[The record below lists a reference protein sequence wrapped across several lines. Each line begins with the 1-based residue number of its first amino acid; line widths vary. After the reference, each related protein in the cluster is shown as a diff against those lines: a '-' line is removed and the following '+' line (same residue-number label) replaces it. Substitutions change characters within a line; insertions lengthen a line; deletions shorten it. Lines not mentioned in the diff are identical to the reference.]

1 MTDPAGHAD
10 SAGRPP
16 AGPVRAAGRR
26 SPAGRR
32 GPILTRAAWPAVALA
47 WACDSTTAPAPRP
60 ATITVTPAEAEL
72 TRVGEAVQ
80 LRALVR
86 DQGSRVMSDVSVS
99 WASTDASVAVV
110 DTTGLV
116 TAAGEGTA
124 VIVASADSVQGT
136 ALVAVA
142 DADRQALAALYR
154 ATDGANW
161 TRSDHWLS
169 EWPFRVWHGVRTDSL
184 GRVKE
189 LLLSGNNLSGPLPPE
204 LGGLAGLTRLE
215 LSGNALTGAL
225 PPELG
230 ELSNLEGLILDG
242 NELEGPLPPELGGL
256 PRLTRLSVAHNPAL
270 SGPLPAGLTGLGRL
284 EALLAEGTSLCAP
297 AEPGFQAWLERI
309 HTRRVAAC
317 AGRAPLAAYLTQ
329 AVQSRTH
336 PVPLVAGES
345 ALLRVFV
352 TAAQG
357 TAATLPPVRA
367 SFYLGGSERHV
378 AEIPAGPG
386 PVPTE
391 VREGSLSAS
400 ANAEIPA
407 DVIRPGLEMVIEID
421 PDGTLDPALGLARRI
436 PETGRLAVEVREM
449 PVFRLTVIP
458 FLWSSTPDRSIVE
471 VAEAMASDP
480 DGHELLW
487 AARAL
492 LPIGGLEVTAHAPV
506 LSMSNSAFTLL
517 SETKMILAV
526 EGGSGRYMGMMAEPV
541 TGASGVANV
550 AGPASF
556 SVAHPMTIA
565 HELGHNLGLR
575 HAPCRAESVLDPSY
589 PYRDG
594 ATGAWGYDFREG
606 TLLGPEYKDL
616 MSYCRPR
623 WISDYHFTNAL
634 RYRLFDEAPPRAA
647 AASVAEGTG
656 VLLWGGV
663 DAAGEPFLNPAFVV
677 RAPAA
682 LPDSAGPYRLTGRG
696 TGGNELF
703 ALSFALPEVGDG
715 DGSSSFAFVLPAGP
729 EWAGSLAAVTLSGSG
744 GSFTLDGGSDD
755 PMTILL
761 DRSTGQVRAV
771 LRGQTQPAAAA
782 ALGPEPGLDALF
794 SRGIPDASAWS
805 P

>member
-1 MTDPAGHAD
+1 MTDPAGD
-10 SAGRPP
+10 AGGGGRRP
-16 AGPVRAAGRR
+16 ACPVRT
-26 SPAGRR
+26 S
-32 GPILTRAAWPAVALA
+32 ILARAAWPAVVLAL
-47 WACDSTTAPAPRP
+47 ACDSTTVLVPRP
-60 ATITVTPAEAEL
+60 ATVAVIPAEAEL
-72 TRVGEAVQ
+72 TRVGETVQ
-80 LRALVR
+80 LRAQVR
-86 DQGSRVMSDVSVS
+86 DQSSRVMSGVGVA
-99 WASTDASVAVV
+99 WGSTDPSVAVV

-116 TAAGEGTA
+116 TAVAEGTA
-124 VIVASADSVQGT
+124 TIVASVDSVQGT

-142 DADRQALAALYR
+142 DAERRALAALYR

-161 TRSDHWLS
+161 SKSDHWLS

-189 LLLSGNNLSGPLPPE
+189 LLLSGNDLAGPLPPE

-215 LSGNALTGAL
+215 LQGNRLTGAL

-242 NELEGPLPPELGGL
+242 NELEGPLPQELGGL
-256 PRLTRLSVAHNPAL
+256 SRLRRLSVAHNPAL
-270 SGPLPAGLTGLGRL
+270 SGPLPAALTELGRL
-284 EALLAEGTSLCAP
+284 EALLADGTSLCAP
-297 AEPGFQAWLERI
+297 PDAGFQAWLEGV
-309 HTRRVAAC
+309 HSRRVAAC
-317 AGRAPLAAYLTQ
+317 AGRAPLMAYLTQ

-352 TAAQG
+352 TAAHPG
-357 TAATLPPVRA
+357 AATLPPVRA
-367 SFYLGGSERHV
+367 SFYLDGSERHV
-378 AEIPAGPG
+378 AEVAAGPE
-386 PVPTE
+386 PIPTE
-391 VREGSLSAS
+391 VQEGSLAAS

-407 DVIRPGLEMVIEID
+407 EVVRPGLEMVIEID

-436 PETGRLAVEVREM
+436 PEAGRLAVEVREM

-458 FLWSSTPDRSIVE
+458 FLWSDAPDRSIVE
-471 VAEAMASDP
+471 TAQGMASDP

-492 LPIGGLEVTAHAPV
+492 LPIGALDVTAHEPV
-506 LSMSNSAFTLL
+506 VSMSNSAFTLL
-517 SETKMILAV
+517 AETRMIVAV

-556 SVAHPMTIA
+556 SVPHAMTIA

-575 HAPCRAESVLDPSY
+575 HAPCRTDSALDPSY

-594 ATGAWGYDFREG
+594 ATGAWGYDFRDG
-606 TLLGPEYKDL
+606 TLLGPEFKDL

-634 RYRLFDEAPPRAA
+634 RYRLFDETPPRVAA
-647 AASVAEGTG
+647 ATAAEGKG
-656 VLLWGGV
+656 LLLWGSV

-696 TGGNELF
+696 TGGDELF
-703 ALSFALPEVGDG
+703 ALSFALPELGDG

-729 EWAGSLAAVTLSGSG
+729 EWAGSLAAVTLSGPG

-761 DRSTGQVRAV
+761 ERGTGQVRAV

-794 SRGIPDASAWS
+794 SRGIPDVSAWS